1 MEVDGKTASW
11 SEIEKPRI
19 VPRRGGAADIP
30 DGDLVAGGV
39 LGGDASLVS
48 SIRWVLEETSA
59 VDHVLV
65 LPPDAHWFFT
75 EGRDTA
81 GDIAAAMIYAGAGR
95 SALSDS
101 GWDELA
107 SVVGDDLDDLDELDE
122 PDEIDDEP
130 IEGEFYPENA
140 PPEDEPETVIY

>member
-19 VPRRGGAADIP
+19 VPRRGGSADIP

-39 LGGDASLVS
+39 LGGDDSLVS
-48 SIRWVLEETSA
+48 AIRWVLEATSA

-65 LPPDAHWFFT
+65 LPPDAYWFFT

-107 SVVGDDLDDLDELDE
+107 AVVGDELDE
-122 PDEIDDEP
+122 LDDEP